1 MLIVPLDHDRSVARR
16 WPWITSVIILLNV
29 AALFGFIF
37 PDQRVAGEIGQRV
50 QRALEYYSEHP
61 GLVPPAPLRA
71 LVPELAKTAPPSSD
85 RPEATEDEQAE
96 LDGYGQDIEDAR
108 HQLSFWRFG
117 YNHAR
122 GEWPGLLTHQFLHTG
137 LLHLLFNM
145 WFLWLVGCNVE
156 DAWGRLLFPAFY
168 LSGGA
173 VAGLVHAWMTG
184 SSPLLLIGASGA
196 VAAAMGAFL
205 VGFAH
210 TKIRFFGLL
219 LIRPM
224 TFSAPAYVMLPLWVS
239 VELVWGV
246 SESGTGVA
254 HWAHVGGFVY
264 GFAVAL
270 LLRWSGVEQRID
282 RVIADRAES
291 FTVDPE
297 ITRASAL
304 IDSGN
309 AAAALPLLEARS
321 QPRGAGAL
329 VLSELLRAQRS
340 LGDAEGARRTQ
351 LRLLEWYLQKQSIEQ
366 ALGVFEELRAE
377 QSSEVV
383 PPQLRLRLA
392 RQYRH
397 RGDAERAANT
407 FEEVHSGVE
416 RSEYSLP
423 ALLGHAELAL
433 ELGHADTARQL
444 YKRAR
449 SFVSTDLQVEAAIR
463 QGLART
469 LLASRPGPASH
480 TNRPSPA
487 SLSALASVV
496 NHPSQVSQVSQVS
509 QASRPSSMPPPA

>member
-1 MLIVPLDHDRSVARR
+1 LLIVPLNHDRGVARR
-16 WPWITSVIILLNV
+16 WPWITTAIILLNV
-29 AALFGFIF
+29 AALFAFIV
-37 PDQRVAGEIGQRV
+37 PDQRVASEIWQRID
-50 QRALEYYSEHP
+50 RAVEYYSEHP
-61 GLVPPAPLRA
+61 GLVPSAPLLA
-71 LVPELAKTAPPSSD
+71 LVPDLVQGAPAASD
-85 RPEATEDEQAE
+85 PAEATAEEQAE
-96 LDGYGQDIEDAR
+96 FDGYVQEIEDAR
-108 HQLSFWRFG
+108 NQLSTRRFG

-122 GEWPGLLTHQFLHTG
+122 GEWPGLLTHQFLHAG

-156 DAWGRLLFPAFY
+156 DSWGRLLFPAFY

-173 VAGLVHAWMTG
+173 VAGLVHAWMT
-184 SSPLLLIGASGA
+184 SSSQLVLIGASGA

-246 SESGTGVA
+246 SEAGSGVA

-270 LLRWSGVEQRID
+270 LLRSSGVEQHID
-282 RVIADRAES
+282 RVIEDRAES
-291 FTVDPE
+291 FSVDPE

-304 IDSGN
+304 IDAGN
-309 AAAALPLLEARS
+309 AAAALPLLQACSE
-321 QPRGAGAL
+321 PRGASAL
-329 VLSELLRAQRS
+329 VFSELLRAQRA
-340 LGDAEGARRTQ
+340 LGDVEAARHTQ
-351 LRLLEWYLQKQSIEQ
+351 LRLLEWYLQKQSVEQ

-397 RGDAERAANT
+397 RGDAVRAARA
-407 FEEVHSGVE
+407 FEEVHSAVA

-433 ELGHADTARQL
+433 ELGHTDTARQL
-444 YKRAR
+444 YERAR
-449 SFVSTDLQVEAAIR
+449 SFVSPDVQVEAAIR

-469 LLASRPGPASH
+469 AQASQPSQANLTALVSRA
-480 TNRPSPA
+480 NRPSQA
-487 SLSALASVV
+487 
-496 NHPSQVSQVSQVS
+496 S